1 MHVDNECS
9 SPLNLIRELKNK
21 YPNSPFLA
29 LGQTVFW
36 DEPMKAVF
44 LQFIK
49 DDPLSS
55 MVLGVHD
62 TDYFAKSP
70 VVVSGTNRFVMM
82 PHNDGATQSLW
93 SAAGEVST
101 LFGSETFPSRHDYA
115 EHGVP
120 LKRLAKLWEGG
131 PQDFINQFTEA
142 WGWRGLVYSG
152 SSNIIVS
159 ELRLQDVAAGMIQA
173 MDWAFKGAVS
183 FIAPGCCHHEA
194 SRISETI
201 LSWCTEYAGWY
212 PNNTLS
218 DLFQHVL
225 PKMYTLLL
233 GYEPTNVEVTATS
246 KLLLLTPE
254 TASLPRFKFVNL
266 FLDPSTRQMAIGAY
280 NRAVSDG
287 EMYTLERF
295 GAGALPFDCV
305 VPGRGRGTLRI
316 TDRVLF
322 IETTK
327 PVAIPITTPLINV
340 SDLAC
345 LICSQ
350 FPEGV
355 TLVGKAV
362 SLISM
367 LAQEF
372 FFLFSEEGSMY
383 VNRTRMMNDILIA
396 NGVQLDMRP
405 IIRLRYQ
412 TWDSLDVASS
422 SLQLPEHLASVFSQ
436 GVIPSSE
443 FSTRW
448 KEIIQLQKTLC
459 EEIKAI
465 RKPRELLHHLSNKY
479 PQDEW
484 SELLSE
490 YNSILNRIMQIQAE
504 AAEVKKSMQLTY
516 DELKQVNNLCDEI
529 EKAMGMHFR
538 SVSEWNSEEEFTR
551 NQYQLKLDEIS
562 QQRRLLKAKLK
573 SCNLMRSELESGSR
587 IASIRARKAS
597 IEVHAEMFR
606 LQLIRCGLLTIHGL
620 PHTDHRPSA
629 WWLPMVDPKGKWFQK
644 IAETVQIY
652 TEPLI
657 S

>member
-9 SPLNLIRELKNK
+9 SPLNLIRELKNR
-21 YPNSPFLA
+21 YPNSHFLA

-44 LQFIK
+44 LQLIQE
-49 DDPLSS
+49 DPQTK
-55 MVLGVHD
+55 MFLGVHD

-70 VVVSGTNRFVMM
+70 VVVTGTNRFVMM

-101 LFGSETFPSRHDYA
+101 LFGSETFPSRHDFA

-120 LKRLAKLWEGG
+120 LKRLAKLWQDG

-159 ELRLQDVAAGMIQA
+159 ELRLQDVAEGMIQA
-173 MDWAFKGAVS
+173 LDWAFKGAVS
-183 FIAPGCCHHEA
+183 FIAPGCCHDEA
-194 SRISETI
+194 SRISQTI
-201 LSWCTEYAGWY
+201 LSWCTEYTGWY

-218 DLFQHVL
+218 DLFQYVL
-225 PKMYTLLL
+225 PKIYAVLL
-233 GYEPTNVEVTATS
+233 GYAPANVEVTATS

-254 TASLPRFKFVNL
+254 TASLPRFKFVNH
-266 FLDPSTRQMAIGAY
+266 FLNPATCELAVAAY

-316 TDRVLF
+316 TERVLF
-322 IETTK
+322 IETPK
-327 PVAIPITTPLINV
+327 PVAIPITTPLVNV
-340 SDLAC
+340 SDLAS
-345 LICSQ
+345 LLSTQ

-362 SLISM
+362 SLVSM

-383 VNRTRMMNDILIA
+383 VHRTRMMNDILTA
-396 NGVQLDMRP
+396 NGIKLDMRP

-412 TWDSLDVASS
+412 TWDSLEVASS
-422 SLQLPEHLASVFSQ
+422 SIQLPEHLASVFSQ
-436 GVIPSSE
+436 KVIPSSE

-448 KEIIQLQKTLC
+448 KEIIQNQKSLC
-459 EEIKAI
+459 DDVKAI
-465 RKPRELLHHLSNKY
+465 RKPRELLHYFGNKY

-484 SELLSE
+484 SELLAE
-490 YNSILNRIMQIQAE
+490 YNTLLNRITQIQTE
-504 AAEVKKSMQLTY
+504 AGEVKKSMQVTY
-516 DELKQVNNLCDEI
+516 DELKQLNSLCEQT
-529 EKAMGMHFR
+529 EKAMGEHFR
-538 SVSEWNSEEEFTR
+538 SISDWNSQEEFTR
-551 NQYQLKLDEIS
+551 NQYQLQLDEIS
-562 QQRRLLKAKLK
+562 QQRRVLKSRLK
-573 SCNLMRSELESGSR
+573 SCNFKRAELENGST

-606 LQLIRCGLLTIHGL
+606 LQLIRNGLLSIHGL